1 MSAVFSEVERNL
13 VELKEIELEP
23 IDLTLESA
31 TLHRHQVAQCHVR
44 SEAAL
49 NHGSQA
55 LLAKQYVDALR
66 SGQLLLGSSRSMDAL
81 AQCFTIRYSSP
92 GFLLHIA
99 WGQWISVGSGHD
111 GIILIWDFN
120 M

>member
-1 MSAVFSEVERNL
+1 MLSAVFSEVERNL

-23 IDLTLESA
+23 IDITLEYA
-31 TLHRHQVAQCHVR
+31 TLQRHQVAQCHVR

-66 SGQLLLGSSRSMDAL
+66 SGQLLLGTSRSMDTL
-81 AQCFTIRYSSP
+81 AQCFTIR
-92 GFLLHIA
+92 
-99 WGQWISVGSGHD
+99 
-111 GIILIWDFN
+111 
-120 M
+120 